1 MCFLLGMWALK
12 MLCLKKKCYSMIFVW
27 SKLPPPPLPFFF
39 FTIRT
44 APALWTSRQYD
55 NENVSPNDLSFLKL
69 KSAPSLRGGG
79 HHDIS
84 IQANFVHMNLWI
96 HTNSMWYV
104 LEFPI
109 LSEIVSWS
117 FFIII
122 IFLKPKTWRTFI
134 HSKTDTLQA
143 TKITRKEVTFHWK
156 GSGHCIPNKI
166 VPELWNI
173 YKILSFIWK
182 GICRTSICYQ

>member
-1 MCFLLGMWALK
+1 MENVFSSWNVSVKDALLE
-12 MLCLKKKCYSMIFVW
+12 KKCYSIIFVW
-27 SKLPPPPLPFFF
+27 LKLPPPPHPPFF

-44 APALWTSRQYD
+44 D
-55 NENVSPNDLSFLKL
+55 DLSFLKL
-69 KSAPSLRGGG
+69 KSAPFLRGGG

-134 HSKTDTLQA
+134 HTKTDTLQA

-156 GSGHCIPNKI
+156 GNGHCIPNKI